1 MYVYVNCVYIHWLRC
16 PRSAAP
22 IKQDPDFFVKRFNA
36 YVTKTGTN
44 HWPTKFTGRADSELD
59 DDGLLELERISEVRR
74 NLIGLRLEEVS

>member
-1 MYVYVNCVYIHWLRC
+1 M
-16 PRSAAP
+16 
-22 IKQDPDFFVKRFNA
+22 KRFNA